1 MVNVH
6 ELSNDEQPHG
16 GKGSR
21 QSLIKD
27 VLEFDNPHAV
37 TPWLKYCANPN
48 AIYARLVPSMTTQ
61 RRSLS
66 AHDIRCHSHGYESEE
81 MYMTVI
87 E

>member
-1 MVNVH
+1 
-6 ELSNDEQPHG
+6 
-16 GKGSR
+16 
-21 QSLIKD
+21 
-27 VLEFDNPHAV
+27 
-37 TPWLKYCANPN
+37 
-48 AIYARLVPSMTTQ
+48 MTTQ